1 MQLIVKR
8 SNVKFL
14 PDPSRVIARYYY
26 TSDSRSIMIIR
37 RVLGMPDDEVG
48 IALSQVLRGY
58 SKRHRNISRVFEKHF
73 YKSSHLFEEAGL
85 DPDLLSQQRKLLIGS
100 YFTMEYS
107 IEAAA
112 FFNPSIVPHPD
123 QTEIAPDEKRVII
136 SFRATGEGHISSI
149 VFRTGV
155 LDGEN
160 NLQMEPVGK
169 MLDEAEHVVRYNYD
183 KNVFRKELDELQEY
197 NNIAHRELV
206 LEKLGEKF
214 TYGELKKSVEETR
227 KDLKLS
233 PSKELLFNRIM
244 WLASSHYEI
253 QFSLDTAISERVIFP
268 ISETERNGIEDARF
282 VQFRDD
288 DGSVTYYATYT
299 AYDGMTI
306 LPKLLETKDFYHFNI
321 SPIHGEVG
329 RNKGLAIFPRRIHGK
344 YAMLCRI
351 DGVNNYVAFS
361 ENLHIW
367 QEAKLIQQPK
377 YPWEFIQVGNSGS
390 PIETDEGWLVITHA
404 VGPMREYVMGAC
416 LLDLDNPEKVI
427 GRLNTPLLIPNADE
441 REGYVPN
448 VVYSC
453 GSMLHNDDLI
463 IPYGMSDYAS
473 TYGHVNLRQLL
484 DELIKSG

>member
-1 MQLIVKR
+1 MQLVVNR
-8 SNVKFL
+8 SNIKFS

-26 TSDSRSIMIIR
+26 TSDRRSVMMIR
-37 RVLGMPDDEVG
+37 RVMSLPEETVN

-85 DPDLLSQQRKLLIGS
+85 DPEALSQQRKLLIGS

-112 FFNPSIVPHPD
+112 FFNPSMVPHPD
-123 QTEIAPDEKRVII
+123 QTEIAPGEKRVII

-155 LDGEN
+155 LDEKN
-160 NLQMEPVGK
+160 NLEIEPVGK

-183 KNVFRKELDELQEY
+183 KNVFRRELEELQEF
-197 NNIAHRELV
+197 NNISHRELV
-206 LEKLGEKF
+206 LEKLGDRF
-214 TYGELKKSVEETR
+214 TYGELKRSVEETR

-282 VQFRDD
+282 VQFQED
-288 DGSVTYYATYT
+288 DGSFTYYATYT

-306 LPKLLETKDFYHFNI
+306 LPKLLKTKDFYHFVI
-321 SPIHGEVG
+321 SPVHGEVG
-329 RNKGLAIFPRRIHGK
+329 RNKGLALFPRKIKGK

-351 DGVNNYVAFS
+351 DGVNNYIAFS
-361 ENLHIW
+361 ENLHLW
-367 QEAKLIQQPK
+367 RKAKLIQQPK
-377 YPWEFIQVGNSGS
+377 YPWEFIQVGNNGS
-390 PIETDEGWLVITHA
+390 PIETEEGWLIITHA

-427 GRLNTPLLIPNADE
+427 GRLNTPLLIPNPDE

-453 GSMLHNDDLI
+453 GSMIHNEDLI

-473 TYGHVNLRQLL
+473 TYGHVNLQELL
-484 DELIKSG
+484 DELKRSG

>member
-1 MQLIVKR
+1 MQLVVNR
-8 SNVKFL
+8 SNVKFS

-26 TSDSRSIMIIR
+26 TSDRRSVMMIR
-37 RVLGMPDDEVG
+37 RVMSLPEETVN

-85 DPDLLSQQRKLLIGS
+85 DPEALSQQRKLLIGS

-112 FFNPSIVPHPD
+112 FFNPSMVPHPD
-123 QTEIAPDEKRVII
+123 QTEIAPGEKRVII

-155 LDGEN
+155 LDEKN
-160 NLQMEPVGK
+160 NLEIEPVGK

-183 KNVFRKELDELQEY
+183 KNVFRRELEELQEF
-197 NNIAHRELV
+197 NNISHRELV
-206 LEKLGEKF
+206 LEKLGDRF
-214 TYGELKKSVEETR
+214 TYGELKRSVEETR

-282 VQFRDD
+282 VQFQED
-288 DGSVTYYATYT
+288 DGSFTYYATYT

-306 LPKLLETKDFYHFNI
+306 LPKLLKTKDFYHFVI
-321 SPIHGEVG
+321 SPVHGEVG
-329 RNKGLAIFPRRIHGK
+329 RNKGLALFPRKIKGK

-351 DGVNNYVAFS
+351 DGVNNYIAFS
-361 ENLHIW
+361 ENLHLW
-367 QEAKLIQQPK
+367 REAKLIQQPK
-377 YPWEFIQVGNSGS
+377 YPWEFIQVGNNGS
-390 PIETDEGWLVITHA
+390 PIETEEGWLIITHA

-427 GRLNTPLLIPNADE
+427 GRLNTPLLIPNPDE

-453 GSMLHNDDLI
+453 GSMIHNEDLI

-473 TYGHVNLRQLL
+473 TYGHVNLQELL
-484 DELIKSG
+484 DELKRSG